1 MTENSMQDA
10 IAIQNLKNDIAL
22 LRQHIWP
29 PQMLESVEGLPIYY
43 GLVSEVERYY
53 QQWQPL
59 IERAQI
65 LFQPFMEDEILD
77 AIHLPSHLNLP
88 LFFFHVDRI
97 RINKT
102 RAKESKTFRGVAS
115 LQEKCGHFEMDQVLA
130 MQAWLNSDD
139 TAALVAH
146 REFIDLRTYVFQHRQ
161 SEYTRTRFYMN
172 GIILSVEPD
181 FKLVD
186 ARDKPRKQRNDSYSD
201 PIANNGVW
209 KVFGKYR

>member
-1 MTENSMQDA
+1 MSDA
-10 IAIQNLKNDIAL
+10 IAIQSLKTDIAL
-22 LRQHIWP
+22 LRQHVYP
-29 PQMLESVEGLPIYY
+29 PQHLQHVEGLPIYY
-43 GLVSEVERYY
+43 ALKQEVDEYY
-53 QQWQPL
+53 RQWQPL
-59 IERAQI
+59 IERAQQ
-65 LFQPFMEDEILD
+65 LCQPFMQDEVVD

-102 RAKESKTFRGVAS
+102 RAKESKTFRGVAA
-115 LQEKCGHFEMDQVLA
+115 LVEKCGQFDTDQIFA
-130 MQAWLNSDD
+130 MQEWLQSDD

-146 REFIDLRTYVFQHRQ
+146 REFIDLRTYVFQHGQ

-172 GIILSVEPD
+172 GMILSVEPH

-201 PIANNGVW
+201 PIADNGTW
-209 KVFGKYR
+209 KIFGKYR